1 MFRKLHFITM
11 CFPFLCLLWCFLD
24 VHILT
29 INQHIPADSHLSQY
43 TLTHLWHL
51 SFSYW
56 SSSCPSQLMPHSGAS
71 ILPPGTQAQTLA
83 VSLHLHCPA
92 QALHPH
98 LQLLLQGQQ
107 QVGRPQVLSPVSHR
121 GWTASQLSGNH
132 LGSLG
137 TVCHREGRLRVAR
150 LAPDRSRRS
159 PCRPGT
165 QASGVGRKGPA
176 GRVTADWVPRPLS
189 EGSSCS
195 PKLGCWGGH
204 SACSCLPADPCW
216 LLTLLNNVLSPFLGE
231 EFKTP
236 SCEVSQDWKS
246 KSLSDLRKEKY
257 PVRLTKC
264 TSLFHCIHR
273 WNTHFCQRL
282 LTVPQS
288 RTCEDRRLT
297 VTARFPLSLGA
308 SGPHSLTHFLSF
320 LHSHT
325 LSPWLI
331 WLVRGSAGEL
341 HPQLYDS
348 PSRAGCF
355 HNSSKAFLTSEPSS
369 FLNI

>member
-29 INQHIPADSHLSQY
+29 IDQHIPADSHLSQY

-246 KSLSDLRKEKY
+246 KSLSDLRNIQFAWLNAHHY
-257 PVRLTKC
+257 FTASTAGILTFVRGC
-264 TSLFHCIHR
+264 WLFHSPERVRIDALL
-273 WNTHFCQRL
+273 WQR
-282 LTVPQS
+282 VS
-288 RTCEDRRLT
+288 
-297 VTARFPLSLGA
+297 LSLWE
-308 SGPHSLTHFLSF
+308 PLV
-320 LHSHT
+320 HT
-325 LSPWLI
+325 LSHTFSLSCTHTPSLPDWSDWFVARQESCIRNSMTPLLGLAVFTTLLRHS
-331 WLVRGSAGEL
+331 WQV
-341 HPQLYDS
+341 S
-348 PSRAGCF
+348 PPPF
-355 HNSSKAFLTSEPSS
+355 
-369 FLNI
+369 